1 MSKTKLNSLAINFE
15 INGQTRTLHFMYEA
29 DIEDHLNIDIQEN
42 QLVVNLVDDQ
52 IEETDPALSMY
63 KAKMK
68 SISGLNLIDKSLSEQ
83 KDVLMTVNG
92 LDLSD
97 INFNKTDMDFLC
109 SADINLSCIRNL
121 DVSCE
126 SGVGQEHDADSFLKK
141 LFEVPSLRSLEVINV
156 RNSNIT
162 IETLKILKNKDNFDS
177 YLIRNSELVSYY
189 NGWKLAPIYINQVE
203 NTPLRSASFVKKM
216 SCNNRPLKDYVLRM
230 LIRNLTKDMRI
241 FRCR

>member
-1 MSKTKLNSLAINFE
+1 MLF
-15 INGQTRTLHFMYEA
+15 F
-29 DIEDHLNIDIQEN
+29 
-42 QLVVNLVDDQ
+42 
-52 IEETDPALSMY
+52 
-63 KAKMK
+63 
-68 SISGLNLIDKSLSEQ
+68 
-83 KDVLMTVNG
+83 
-92 LDLSD
+92 
-97 INFNKTDMDFLC
+97 FNFLC

-162 IETLKILKNKDNFDS
+162 IETLKILKNKDKFDS

-203 NTPLRSASFVKKM
+203 NTPITKCEFCQKNELQQPASKRLRIAYADKKFDQGYAHIQV
-216 SCNNRPLKDYVLRM
+216 SLKR
-230 LIRNLTKDMRI
+230 
-241 FRCR
+241 